1 MTSSFLTAITT
12 IAEVGALLG
21 LLWQLI
27 LGRRESKA
35 RFMIEVYNDHEDK
48 LNRTLEDRTRLGAY
62 ARKRGIT
69 RGQARDKILATIDIN
84 DAFKNYM
91 IYKGKLVGIDLGQR
105 FMIDVGDL
113 FEQEQIQNRW
123 NEIKQLYPK
132 DFQDFIDSKSI

>member
-1 MTSSFLTAITT
+1 MNSSLLTTITT

-21 LLWQLI
+21 LLWQLL

-48 LNRTLEDRTRLGAY
+48 LNRTLEDRTRLEAY